1 MVAPGIKFGAGIS
14 LGAGIGLGAAISPPP
29 TPSPYEGSGVFNG
42 AYLDVTETA
51 GLSFGSGDFTIEA
64 WVYPTGPGSNRR
76 FFSQTINASPITQHC
91 LRQTSGNKF
100 QYFFNESGNGLI
112 NITGSTNLNFN
123 AWNHCAIVRSGST
136 FTLYQNGVSVASGS
150 YGGSLPDMITAGL
163 VLGISNAGGTE
174 NWAGNISNYRIVK
187 GAAVYMGPYTLPTA
201 SFTPT
206 QSSNPYGGSN
216 TSAITSGQTQLLL
229 NTYTNEAV
237 NTDNSGYSVPVTNN
251 GVSTDTLNP
260 F

>member
-1 MVAPGIKFGAGIS
+1 
-14 LGAGIGLGAAISPPP
+14 
-29 TPSPYEGSGVFNG
+29 
-42 AYLDVTETA
+42 
-51 GLSFGSGDFTIEA
+51 
-64 WVYPTGPGSNRR
+64 
-76 FFSQTINASPITQHC
+76 
-91 LRQTSGNKF
+91 
-100 QYFFNESGNGLI
+100 
-112 NITGSTNLNFN
+112 
-123 AWNHCAIVRSGST
+123 
-136 FTLYQNGVSVASGS
+136 
-150 YGGSLPDMITAGL
+150 
-163 VLGISNAGGTE
+163 
-174 NWAGNISNYRIVK
+174 
-187 GAAVYMGPYTLPTA
+187 MGPYTLPTA